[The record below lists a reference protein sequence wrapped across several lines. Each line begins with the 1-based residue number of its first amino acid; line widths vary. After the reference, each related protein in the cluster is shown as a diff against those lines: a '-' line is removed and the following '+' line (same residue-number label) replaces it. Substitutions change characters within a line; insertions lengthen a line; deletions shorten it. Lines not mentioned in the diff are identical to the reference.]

1 MGNVAGKDNDTI
13 KFVAR
18 IMVQVALCLV
28 IAVTFL
34 AYIETLWMKAEIKRE
49 AKELRKLKREINEIR
64 NRPVVPAS
72 GV

>member
-1 MGNVAGKDNDTI
+1 MDDVAGKNNDTI

>member
-1 MGNVAGKDNDTI
+1 MDNVAGKNNDTI

-64 NRPVVPAS
+64 NRPVVPAN

>member
-1 MGNVAGKDNDTI
+1 MDSVAGRNKDTI
-13 KFVAR
+13 KLVAR
-18 IMVQVALCLV
+18 MMGQVALCLV

-34 AYIETLWMKAEIKRE
+34 AYIETLWMKAEIKKE

>member
-1 MGNVAGKDNDTI
+1 MDNVAGKDNDTI

-18 IMVQVALCLV
+18 VMVQVALCIV

>member
-1 MGNVAGKDNDTI
+1 MAGKNNDTI

-18 IMVQVALCLV
+18 IMVQVALCLI

-49 AKELRKLKREINEIR
+49 AKELRKLKGNQ
-64 NRPVVPAS
+64 
-72 GV
+72 

>member
-1 MGNVAGKDNDTI
+1 MDNVAGKNNDTI

-18 IMVQVALCLV
+18 IMVQVALCLI

-34 AYIETLWMKAEIKRE
+34 AYIETLWMKAEIKKE

>member
-1 MGNVAGKDNDTI
+1 
-13 KFVAR
+13 
-18 IMVQVALCLV
+18 MVQVALCLV

-34 AYIETLWMKAEIKRE
+34 AYIETLWMKSEIKRE

>member
-1 MGNVAGKDNDTI
+1 MDNVAGKNNDTI

-34 AYIETLWMKAEIKRE
+34 AYVETLWMKAEIKRE

>member
-1 MGNVAGKDNDTI
+1 MDNVAGKDNDTI

-18 IMVQVALCLV
+18 VMVQVALCLV

>member
-1 MGNVAGKDNDTI
+1 MDNVAGKNNDTI

-34 AYIETLWMKAEIKRE
+34 AYIETLWMKAEIKKE

>member
-1 MGNVAGKDNDTI
+1 MAGKNNDTI

-18 IMVQVALCLV
+18 IMVQVALCLI

-34 AYIETLWMKAEIKRE
+34 AYIETLWMKSEIKRE

>member
-1 MGNVAGKDNDTI
+1 MAGKNNDTI

-34 AYIETLWMKAEIKRE
+34 AYVETLWMKAEIKRE
-49 AKELRKLKREINEIR
+49 AKELRKLKKEINEIR
-64 NRPVVPAS
+64 NSTNIPTG

>member
-1 MGNVAGKDNDTI
+1 MDNVAGKNNDTI

-64 NRPVVPAS
+64 NRPVVPAG

>member
-18 IMVQVALCLV
+18 IMVQVALCLI

>member
-1 MGNVAGKDNDTI
+1 MDNVAGKDNDTI

-18 IMVQVALCLV
+18 IMVQVALCLI

-34 AYIETLWMKAEIKRE
+34 AYIETLWMKAEIKKE

>member
-1 MGNVAGKDNDTI
+1 MDNVAGKDNDTI

>member
-1 MGNVAGKDNDTI
+1 MDNVAGKNNDTI